1 MVKHRG
7 SFTKIRT
14 EARQAIAHGMREL
27 TREVYVSVQQETPTR
42 TGRLKRGWRM
52 ETSDLRGVVG
62 NTESHAPVVALGRRD
77 RPMSARE
84 RRNVGFHERAI
95 EVAVKNLERLFREAF
110 RRLF

>member
-7 SFTKIRT
+7 SFTKIRL
-14 EARQAIAHGMREL
+14 EARQAIVQGMRDL

-42 TGRLKRGWRM
+42 TGRLRRGWQV
-52 ETSDLRGVVG
+52 ETSNLRGVVG

-77 RPMSARE
+77 RPMSAKE

-95 EVAVKNLERLFREAF
+95 EMAARNLERLFREAF